1 MLILSGASS
10 ARVTFFSHLV
20 KAVSHKG
27 LEIASM
33 NTEDVVS
40 PMGPKN
46 QSILWAHC
54 PTQAAA
60 LRGTVFACGTL
71 ATSRA
76 ALWGAD
82 RPPSLQPGVASEHVH
97 CPLPITRLLLH
108 EGVVCFM
115 PHTYKTQMCHISQN
129 PIGKWGAITPIIA
142 HVPAVQLQ
150 LRSLLGKEMQIC
162 DTRYPIK
169 KSHEPVGIR
178 RYNAPG
184 RLSSLDRK
192 M

>member
-1 MLILSGASS
+1 MIYGRIVQRKPLRSG
-10 ARVTFFSHLV
+10 
-20 KAVSHKG
+20 
-27 LEIASM
+27 E
-33 NTEDVVS
+33 
-40 PMGPKN
+40 
-46 QSILWAHC
+46 
-54 PTQAAA
+54 
-60 LRGTVFACGTL
+60 GTVFACGPL

-108 EGVVCFM
+108 EAVVCFM
-115 PHTYKTQMCHISQN
+115 PHTYKTQLCHISQN